1 MIYGRIELYISR
13 STKWFKLS
21 HFYFAGKQS
30 SSIEKNRFQQAPHL
44 RLSSGLSGLIW
55 QICFI
60 YNLLLTEILIRDR
73 KKNTQNKY
81 IQSINILADVHKTM
95 KTTTSDGRKKVIL
108 SYFFAEKSP
117 HIYIEQREMSNTWL
131 QLLSFCFVANSKNNK
146 QIAYIVAARKMT
158 HAFPYKIRIFSF
170 SSLTEY
176 DPLFPKCASWIVVR
190 VKNILL
196 HVLGYRQE
204 PEDAWWKL
212 LKSWGSI
219 FVVNWQVMGKNYF

>member
-1 MIYGRIELYISR
+1 MVELSF
-13 STKWFKLS
+13 TLV
-21 HFYFAGKQS
+21 AQQS
-30 SSIEKNRFQQAPHL
+30 DSNYHIFILAENRVRASKKNRFQQAPHL
-44 RLSSGLSGLIW
+44 RLLSGLSGLIW

-95 KTTTSDGRKKVIL
+95 KTTTSDGRKKVFL
-108 SYFFAEKSP
+108 SYFLLKNP
-117 HIYIEQREMSNTWL
+117 RIYIEEREMSNTWL

-170 SSLTEY
+170 SSSTEY

-190 VKNILL
+190 VKIYTLL
-196 HVLGYRQE
+196 HVLRYRQE
-204 PEDAWWKL
+204 SEDAWWKL
-212 LKSWGSI
+212 LKSCGYLTSHGKKYI
-219 FVVNWQVMGKNYF
+219 FNC